1 MSVPILLLVRT
12 PLEHKEGERDL
23 FVALAARLVLQA
35 VDNDRARLES
45 ALA

>member
-1 MSVPILLLVRT
+1 MLLLVRT

-23 FVALAARLVLQA
+23 FVARLVLQA